1 MNPLT
6 NHGNYPTDV
15 RIAVIG
21 GSGLYAMPDL
31 TDTERYEIATPFG
44 DPSDAI
50 TVGTL
55 AGRRVAFLP
64 RHGAGHRLTPSL
76 VPARANFFALKML
89 GVRVVISVSAVG
101 SLREEIAPMH
111 LVLPDQIFDR
121 TTLRP
126 RTFFDAP
133 GLVAHVSL
141 AEPFCPALRGL
152 LAEGAMAAGAT
163 VHGEGTYIC
172 IEGPRFSTK
181 AESRVYRQWG
191 LDIIGMTAMPE
202 AQLARE
208 AEMRYAVLAC
218 VTDYDV
224 WHESEE
230 PVSVEMVMQYLTR
243 NVATAQATLR
253 HVVPRLDAEADDPAY
268 HALAGAII
276 TAPDRVPPELRARL
290 APLIGTYVP

>member
-1 MNPLT
+1 MD
-6 NHGNYPTDV
+6 YPTNV

-31 TDTERYEIATPFG
+31 TETARYQIPTPFG

-64 RHGAGHRLTPSL
+64 RHGAGHVLSPSL
-76 VPARANFFALKML
+76 VPSRANFFAFKLL

-101 SLREEIAPMH
+101 SLREDFAPTH
-111 LVLPDQIFDR
+111 LALPDQLYDR

-141 AEPFCPALRGL
+141 AEPFCPTLRGL
-152 LAEGAMAAGAT
+152 LADGAEAAGAM
-163 VHGEGTYIC
+163 VHRDGSTYVC

-181 AESRVYRQWG
+181 AESHAYRALG
-191 LDIIGMTAMPE
+191 FDVIGMTALPE

-224 WHESEE
+224 WHESAE
-230 PVSVEMVMQYLTR
+230 PVSVAMVVQYLQK
-243 NVATAQATLR
+243 NVATAQAILR
-253 HVVPRLDAEADDPAY
+253 HVVPRLDTDADDPAY
-268 HALAGAII
+268 HALAEAIM
-276 TAPDRVPPELRARL
+276 TDPARVPPDLRARL
-290 APLIGTYVP
+290 APLIEMYLPDVRI

>member
-1 MNPLT
+1 MSHPT
-6 NHGNYPTDV
+6 DYPTDV

-21 GSGLYAMPDL
+21 GSGLYAMSDL
-31 TDTERYEIATPFG
+31 ADTTRHEISTPFG

-64 RHGAGHRLTPSL
+64 RHGAGHRLSPSL
-76 VPARANFFALKML
+76 VPARANMFALKLL

-101 SLREEIAPMH
+101 SLREDLAPTH
-111 LVLPDQIFDR
+111 LALPDQIYDR
-121 TTLRP
+121 TVSRP

-141 AEPFCPALRGL
+141 AEPFCPILRGL
-152 LAEGAMAAGAT
+152 LADGAEAAGAT
-163 VHGEGTYIC
+163 VHRQGGTYIC

-181 AESRVYRQWG
+181 AESRTYRALG
-191 LDIIGMTAMPE
+191 FDVIGMTAMPE

-224 WHESEE
+224 WHEGEE
-230 PVSVEMVMQYLTR
+230 PVSVEMVVQYLQR
-243 NVATAQATLR
+243 NVAVAQATLR
-253 HVVPRLDAEADDPAY
+253 HVVPRLDTDADDPTY
-268 HALAGAII
+268 HALAGAIM
-276 TAPDRVPPELRARL
+276 TDPARVPPALRARL
-290 APLIGTYVP
+290 APLVGAYLP